1 MEQTK
6 TETFQTK
13 NAAFRVGVISDTQ
26 LPTTKRHR
34 QKDDRFVRHLQTALQ
49 TFQNIGVDMI
59 LFAGDI
65 GDGGTKYAFKT
76 YAETL
81 DAVYGSEK
89 PIIQTIMG
97 NHDHWSP
104 SLFYHTN
111 HVRAFEKIVGV
122 PVRTHYVVNGFHFI
136 GASPDSG
143 SMTVGY
149 AKTVDW
155 IDEQIRLA
163 QADGTD
169 KPIFLLTH
177 QQPLDTCY
185 GSDDWGE
192 ENLGRVLR
200 KYPNVVNISGHSHY
214 SILDE
219 RSVWQGAYTVLS
231 TQSLS
236 YIELEK
242 GKENGTI
249 PPHADETPMGYCIDF
264 TADSFTFRRITFD
277 GSFLGR
283 EEKADRRWTFPLPY
297 VNDGRYSFER
307 RRQTNRAPVMPS
319 KTGTAVCKGGSVVL
333 TFQAGNDDDFVHSYK
348 VVADGQKP
356 LYFFSDFYN
365 GTERMQKT
373 VSLTLKAPRNIPHVY
388 RVYAVDSWG
397 AESASYTEIKI
408 I

>member
-1 MEQTK
+1 MENTK
-6 TETFQTK
+6 IEAFYTQSTV
-13 NAAFRVGVISDTQ
+13 FRVGVISDTQ

-34 QKDDRFVRHLQTALQ
+34 QKDDRFVQHLLTALQ

-76 YAETL
+76 YVEAL
-81 DAVYGSEK
+81 DTVYGSKK

-104 SLFYHTN
+104 NLFYHTN
-111 HVRAFEKIVGV
+111 HVQAFENIVGV
-122 PVRTHYVVNGFHFI
+122 PARTHYTVNGFHFI

-163 QADGTD
+163 QADSAD

-177 QQPLDTCY
+177 QQPVDTCY

-192 ENLGRVLR
+192 KNLGRVFE
-200 KYPNVVNISGHSHY
+200 KYPNVINISGHSHY

-249 PPHADETPMGYCIDF
+249 PPRADETPMGYCIDF
-264 TADSFTFRRITFD
+264 TADSFVFRRIAFD
-277 GSFLGR
+277 GSLLGR
-283 EEKADRRWTFPLPY
+283 EEKADKRWTFPLPY
-297 VNDGRYSFER
+297 VNDGRYGFAR
-307 RRQTNRAPVMPS
+307 RRQANCAPTMPS
-319 KTGTAVCKGGSVVL
+319 EAGTAVRKGNNVVL
-333 TFQAGNDDDFVHSYK
+333 IFQAGADDDFVHTYK
-348 VVADGQKP
+348 VVIDGQKP
-356 LYFFSDFYN
+356 RYFFSDFYN
-365 GTERMQKT
+365 GLDSMQKN
-373 VSLTLKAPRNIPHVY
+373 VSLTLKVPKNIHSAY
-388 RVYAVDSWG
+388 KIYAVDSWG
-397 AESASYTEIKI
+397 AESESYTAIEPV
-408 I
+408 

>member
-1 MEQTK
+1 MKNTK
-6 TETFQTK
+6 TDTFYTKSKTFQ
-13 NAAFRVGVISDTQ
+13 VGIISDTQ

-34 QKDDRFVRHLQTALQ
+34 QKDDRFVRHLLTALQ
-49 TFQNIGVDMI
+49 TFKNRGVDMI

-76 YAETL
+76 YAEAFDT
-81 DAVYGSEK
+81 VYGSEK
-89 PIIQTIMG
+89 PIVQTIMG

-104 SLFYHTN
+104 SLFLHTN

-122 PVRTHYVVNGFHFI
+122 PMRTHYKVNGFHFI

-143 SMTVGY
+143 SMTTGY

-155 IDEQIRLA
+155 IDKHLKIA
-163 QADGTD
+163 QADSNG

-192 ENLGRVLR
+192 KNLGRILE

-236 YIELEK
+236 YIELEE

-249 PPHADETPMGYCIDF
+249 PPHADETPMGYCLDF
-264 TADSFTFRRITFD
+264 TADSFTFRRIAFD
-277 GSFLGR
+277 GSLLGR
-283 EEKADRRWTFPLPY
+283 EEKTDRRWTFPLPY
-297 VNDGRYSFER
+297 VNDCRYSFSR
-307 RRQTNRAPVMPS
+307 RRQANRAPTMPE
-319 KTGTAVCKGGSVVL
+319 TAGTAIYKDGNAVL
-333 TFQAGNDDDFVHSYK
+333 TFQAGTDDDFVHTYK

-365 GTERMQKT
+365 GLDGMQKT
-373 VSLTLKAPRNIPHVY
+373 VSLEVKAPKHGCVY
-388 RVYAVDSWG
+388 KIYAVDSWG
-397 AESASYTEIKI
+397 AESKSYTEIETV
-408 I
+408 

>member
-1 MEQTK
+1 MENTNL
-6 TETFQTK
+6 ETFYTGSK
-13 NAAFRVGVISDTQ
+13 TFRVGVISDTQ
-26 LPTTKRHR
+26 LPPTKRQR
-34 QKDDRFVRHLQTALQ
+34 QRDDRFVQNLLTALR
-49 TFQNIGVDMI
+49 TFQNMGADMI

-76 YAETL
+76 YAQALNT
-81 DAVYGSEK
+81 VYGDKK

-97 NHDHWSP
+97 NHDHWNP
-104 SLFYHTN
+104 NLFHYTHN
-111 HVRAFEKIVGV
+111 HRKAFEKIVGTSA
-122 PVRTHYVVNGFHFI
+122 RTHYVVNGFHFI

-155 IDEQIRLA
+155 IDA
-163 QADGTD
+163 QLKIAEADSEG

-192 ENLGRVLR
+192 ENLGRVLE
-200 KYPNVVNISGHSHY
+200 KYPNVINISGHSHY

-236 YIELEK
+236 YTELEA

-249 PPHADETPMGYCIDF
+249 PPHADKTPMGYCIDF
-264 TADSFTFRRITFD
+264 DTDRFTFRRITFD
-277 GSFLGR
+277 GTPLGR
-283 EEKADRRWTFPLPY
+283 EEKANMRWTFPLPY
-297 VNDGRYSFER
+297 VNDGRYAFAC
-307 RRQTNRAPVMPS
+307 RRQANRAPTMPE
-319 KTGTAVCKGGSVVL
+319 TAGTAVRKGNDVVI
-333 TFQAGNDDDFVHSYK
+333 TFRAGADDDFVHTYK

-365 GTERMQKT
+365 GLDRMQKT
-373 VSLTLKAPRNIPHVY
+373 VSLTLQSPQNIHGTY
-388 RVYAVDSWG
+388 RIYAVDSWG
-397 AESASYTEIKI
+397 VESETYTTVTI
-408 I
+408 